1 MKIFV
6 SEKSRHNSILKL
18 ETDVCHIAS
27 HQHMIHIENSCAQFF
42 KTDSMESAMNTVVS
56 IHLSHVCKYSESLT
70 VYGSVKKNLMA
81 LCFVSVLILVKT

>member
-18 ETDVCHIAS
+18 ETDVCHIVS
-27 HQHMIHIENSCAQFF
+27 HQHIIHIENSCAQFF

-56 IHLSHVCKYSESLT
+56 IHLSHMCKCSESLT
-70 VYGSVKKNLMA
+70 AYGSVKK
-81 LCFVSVLILVKT
+81 I